1 LSASLTRPY
10 HPVVFKPGQIGNAFK
25 KLPGFLHVDE
35 KKCSLTIHVTHAN
48 GIRETKNIGWND
60 LDTISELDH
69 NGIHCVLF
77 SYNPI
82 GDNSCIIYIE
92 SRYRGDLFI
101 HCDTS
106 DMNKTSALVSIL
118 EQELR
123 LEIEKDGE
131 PSDDES
137 QEQQYVDKSRLHE
150 LKEVPA
156 TRFDL
161 SRLIKILEELN
172 ICHRNHCD
180 ISVITLTRSLLD
192 HVPPIFSC
200 KTFSEIANSYAASKS
215 FRESM
220 KHLENSSRKIADQ
233 YLHTQ
238 IRQKESLPNR
248 TQVNFSNDIDVLLSE
263 IVRVLK

>member
-1 LSASLTRPY
+1 MSASLTHFY
-10 HPVVFKPGQIGNAFK
+10 HPITFKPGQIRNAFK
-25 KLPGFLHVDE
+25 KLPGFLGIGE
-35 KKCSLTIHVTHAN
+35 KDYSLTLYVNHSN
-48 GIRETKNIGWND
+48 GIKESRNIGLND
-60 LDTISELDH
+60 LEKVSEINH
-69 NGIHCVLF
+69 NAVSCVLF
-77 SYNPI
+77 SHYPK
-82 GDNSCIIYIE
+82 GDSSCIIYIQ

-106 DMNKTSALVSIL
+106 DMDKTNNLVSIL
-118 EQELR
+118 EKELR
-123 LEIEKDGE
+123 LEIKKEGDS
-131 PSDDES
+131 SDDTS
-137 QEQQYVDKSRLHE
+137 QEPQYIDRSRIQE
-150 LKEVPA
+150 LKDIRA
-156 TRFDL
+156 KHFDL

-172 ICHRNHCD
+172 TCFQNNCD
-180 ISVITLTRSLLD
+180 ISVITLTRALVD

-200 KTFSEIANSYAASKS
+200 KTFSEVANNYAGSKS

-238 IRQKESLPNR
+238 IRKKESLPNR